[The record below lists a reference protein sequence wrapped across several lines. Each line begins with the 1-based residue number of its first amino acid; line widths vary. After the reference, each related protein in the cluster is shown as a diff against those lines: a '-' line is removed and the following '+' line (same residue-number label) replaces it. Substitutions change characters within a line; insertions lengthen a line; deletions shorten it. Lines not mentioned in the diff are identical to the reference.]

1 MEISSPSGLWK
12 DYDVTAAPLNER
24 ALTEKNINGVRVREY
39 YFDGHSASDGKVRAF
54 IRISEN
60 PDTKRVLLYMPA
72 NSDDPDE
79 IPEYFLKAGYTVA
92 VLDYL
97 GQSETSARF
106 TLYPK
111 SISNCNSRGVQQFN
125 APSDAFKSRWYIWT
139 CIARRA
145 VHFLRKL
152 YPESNMFALGK
163 GLGGSTVYKLATFND
178 GLIAC
183 ATMLNILP
191 TIRGS
196 GNQLINYRAALDNT
210 AYASLC
216 KIPLFMAISSN
227 DEDKSFDEMSELAG
241 ITSSLESFRIVERAF
256 SKGIR
261 VTYNQCE
268 HFFTAKSTNAPLLPI
283 PIIAPS
289 NSNNKLYFN
298 ITLDDAENRA
308 PYDEVRFYCAF
319 RVENPMHRNWT
330 NVELVSMGAGKYLA
344 HVFVLDSDKPIYV
357 FAAVSDNDG
366 NIMSSELITVI
377 PKTLG
382 LKAQIPLS
390 SRRRLIYESSMG
402 KDLWAAP
409 RGGNLF
415 MKSGPFGIDGITSD
429 CFSLAT
435 FKPSD
440 FLYKVD
446 EDSLLQ
452 IIINGKPQKLKLS
465 VVDESGVFSC
475 ELDLTDPND
484 WTKFTLSPKNL
495 MNERHL
501 SSWKN
506 VMVFILEGT
515 DEFLVS
521 SVIWV

>member
-1 MEISSPSGLWK
+1 
-12 DYDVTAAPLNER
+12 
-24 ALTEKNINGVRVREY
+24 
-39 YFDGHSASDGKVRAF
+39 
-54 IRISEN
+54 
-60 PDTKRVLLYMPA
+60 
-72 NSDDPDE
+72 
-79 IPEYFLKAGYTVA
+79 
-92 VLDYL
+92 
-97 GQSETSARF
+97 
-106 TLYPK
+106 
-111 SISNCNSRGVQQFN
+111 
-125 APSDAFKSRWYIWT
+125 
-139 CIARRA
+139 
-145 VHFLRKL
+145 
-152 YPESNMFALGK
+152 
-163 GLGGSTVYKLATFND
+163 
-178 GLIAC
+178 
-183 ATMLNILP
+183 
-191 TIRGS
+191 
-196 GNQLINYRAALDNT
+196 
-210 AYASLC
+210 
-216 KIPLFMAISSN
+216 
-227 DEDKSFDEMSELAG
+227 
-241 ITSSLESFRIVERAF
+241 
-256 SKGIR
+256 
-261 VTYNQCE
+261 
-268 HFFTAKSTNAPLLPI
+268 
-283 PIIAPS
+283 
-289 NSNNKLYFN
+289 
-298 ITLDDAENRA
+298 
-308 PYDEVRFYCAF
+308 
-319 RVENPMHRNWT
+319 
-330 NVELVSMGAGKYLA
+330 
-344 HVFVLDSDKPIYV
+344 
-357 FAAVSDNDG
+357 
-366 NIMSSELITVI
+366 MSSELITVI

-475 ELDLTDPND
+475 ELELTDPND

-515 DEFLVS
+515 NEFLVS

>member
-12 DYDVTAAPLNER
+12 DYDVAAAPLNER
-24 ALTEKNINGVRVREY
+24 ALTEKNISGVKIREY
-39 YFDGHSASDGKVRAF
+39 YFDGHTTADGKVRAF

-60 PDTKRVLLYMPA
+60 PDAKGVVLYMPA
-72 NSDDPDE
+72 NSDDADE
-79 IPEYFLKAGYTVA
+79 IPEFLYKAGYTVA
-92 VLDYL
+92 ELDYL
-97 GQSETSARF
+97 GKSDNSARF

-111 SISNCNSRGVQQFN
+111 SIINCNSRGTIQFN
-125 APSDAFKSRWYIWT
+125 APSDAFKSRWYVWT

-145 VHFLRKL
+145 VYMLGKL
-152 YPESNMFALGK
+152 YPESKIFALGK
-163 GLGGSTVYKLATFND
+163 GLGGNTVYKLATFND
-178 GLIAC
+178 GLTAC
-183 ATMLNILP
+183 ATLLNILP

-216 KIPLFMAISSN
+216 KVPLFMAVSSN
-227 DEDKSFDEMSELAG
+227 DEDSSLDEMSELADN
-241 ITSSLESFRIVERAF
+241 TASLSAFRIVERAF

-261 VTYNQCE
+261 VTYKQCDN
-268 HFFTAKSTNAPLLPI
+268 FFTAISDGAALLPVPKI
-283 PIIAPS
+283 TPS
-289 NSNNKLYFN
+289 NSNNKLYFD
-298 ITLDDAENRA
+298 IMLDNAENCT
-308 PYDEVRFYCAF
+308 PYDDVKFYCAF

-330 NVELVSMGAGKYLA
+330 NVELTSMGFGKYLA
-344 HVFVLDSDKPIYV
+344 HVFVLDSEKPIYV
-357 FAAVSDNDG
+357 FASVSDANG
-366 NIMSSELITVI
+366 NVMSSELVTVI

-382 LKAQIPLS
+382 LKAQVPLS

-452 IIINGKPQKLKLS
+452 IIINGKPQKIRLS
-465 VVDESGVFSC
+465 IVDEQGVYSC
-475 ELDLTDPND
+475 DLELTDPND

-501 SSWKN
+501 TSWKD
-506 VMVFILEGT
+506 VMIFIFEGT
-515 DEFLVS
+515 AEFLIS